1 MTAPTPSS
9 TLRTQISQYGV
20 QQPNAYNPYAA
31 GAKLYGPAGTGV
43 PNSGPVSPAGAQ
55 GYNERDMMV
64 RAQRNALLSQ
74 MKARQSGDTLSSA
87 NLGGPLR

>member
-1 MTAPTPSS
+1 MSS
-9 TLRTQISQYGV
+9 PLRSSIAQYGV

-31 GAKLYGPAGTGV
+31 GPKQYGAAGTGV

-55 GYNERDMMV
+55 GYADRDMMV

-74 MKARQSGDTLSSA
+74 MKARQSGDTLSA
-87 NLGGPLR
+87 NNLGGPLR